1 MQAKNSTSTVQR
13 VSRISSVNLF
23 IVFVS
28 QIRNNKVHVLGELES
43 ALSEQTPPTQQE
55 NPSLHELPHLVMDG
69 IPTPVDKMTQV
80 CCIYDYTT
88 EGMSNLL
95 L

>member
-1 MQAKNSTSTVQR
+1 M
-13 VSRISSVNLF
+13 
-23 IVFVS
+23 
-28 QIRNNKVHVLGELES
+28 HVLGELES

-80 CCIYDYTT
+80 CGIYTGDKKISILHLSCRTSDLT
-88 EGMSNLL
+88 IFTCPVN
-95 L
+95 

>member
-1 MQAKNSTSTVQR
+1 M
-13 VSRISSVNLF
+13 
-23 IVFVS
+23 
-28 QIRNNKVHVLGELES
+28 HVLGELES

-80 CCIYDYTT
+80 CLITLREECQICFFRDLNNTS
-88 EGMSNLL
+88 MAMIWHLL
-95 L
+95 F

>member
-1 MQAKNSTSTVQR
+1 M
-13 VSRISSVNLF
+13 
-23 IVFVS
+23 
-28 QIRNNKVHVLGELES
+28 HVLGELES

-80 CCIYDYTT
+80 CGIYDYTMR
-88 EGMSNLL
+88 GMSNLL
-95 L
+95 F